1 MDYAIVDAGARHL
14 PQLEQLER
22 VCFSVPWTAEQ
33 LRAQLPDDRHV
44 FLVAERGGEVL
55 GYVGL
60 MHVLDE
66 GYISNVAVSPDCRR
80 QGIGATLIA
89 GLMQRAGEL
98 KLAFLTLEARA
109 SNSPAISLYEKMG
122 FQQVGRRKSYY
133 QRPEEDA
140 ILMTLFLNG
149 GKTE

>member
-1 MDYAIVDAGARHL
+1 MDYAILDAAARHL
-14 PQLEQLER
+14 PQVERLEQR
-22 VCFSVPWTAEQ
+22 CFSVPWTEAQ

-44 FLVAERGGEVL
+44 FLVAERGNEVL

-80 QGIGATLIA
+80 QGIGAALIA
-89 GLMQRAGEL
+89 ELTRRAGRLEL
-98 KLAFLTLEARA
+98 TFLTLEARA
-109 SNSPAISLYEKMG
+109 SNAPAIRLYEKMG
-122 FQQVGRRKSYY
+122 FRQVGRRKRYY

-140 ILMTLFLNG
+140 VLMTLFLR
-149 GKTE
+149 

>member
-1 MDYAIVDAGARHL
+1 MDYTILDAAARHL
-14 PQLEQLER
+14 PQVERLEQ
-22 VCFSVPWTAEQ
+22 VCFSVPWTEAQ

-60 MHVLDE
+60 MYVLDE

-80 QGIGATLIA
+80 QGIGAALIA
-89 GLMQRAGEL
+89 ELIRRAVQLE
-98 KLAFLTLEARA
+98 LAFLTLEARA
-109 SNSPAISLYEKMG
+109 SNAPAIRLYEKMG
-122 FQQVGRRKSYY
+122 FQQVGRRKNYY

>member
-1 MDYAIVDAGARHL
+1 MDYAILDAAARHL
-14 PQLEQLER
+14 PQVERLEQR
-22 VCFSVPWTAEQ
+22 CFSVPWTEAQ

-44 FLVAERGGEVL
+44 FLVAERGDEVL

-80 QGIGATLIA
+80 QGIGAALIA
-89 GLMQRAGEL
+89 ELTRRAGRLE
-98 KLAFLTLEARA
+98 LAFLTLEARA
-109 SNSPAISLYEKMG
+109 SNAPAIRLYEKMG
-122 FQQVGRRKSYY
+122 FRQVGRRKRYY

-140 ILMTLFLNG
+140 GLMTLFLR
-149 GKTE
+149 

>member
-1 MDYAIVDAGARHL
+1 MDYAILDAAARHL
-14 PQLEQLER
+14 PQVERLEQR
-22 VCFSVPWTAEQ
+22 CFSVPWTEAQ

-44 FLVAERGGEVL
+44 FLVAERGGEVQ

-80 QGIGATLIA
+80 QGIGAALIA
-89 GLMQRAGEL
+89 ELTRRAGRLEL
-98 KLAFLTLEARA
+98 SFLTLEARA
-109 SNSPAISLYEKMG
+109 SNAPAIRLYEKMG
-122 FQQVGRRKSYY
+122 FRQVGRRKNYY

-140 ILMTLFLNG
+140 ILMTLFLR
-149 GKTE
+149 

>member
-1 MDYAIVDAGARHL
+1 MDYAILDAAARHL
-14 PQLEQLER
+14 PQVQRLEQR
-22 VCFSVPWTAEQ
+22 CFSVPWTEAQ

-44 FLVAERGGEVL
+44 FLVAERGNEVL

-80 QGIGATLIA
+80 QGIGAALIA
-89 GLMQRAGEL
+89 ELTRRAGRLE
-98 KLAFLTLEARA
+98 LAFLTLEARA
-109 SNSPAISLYEKMG
+109 SNAPAIRLYEKMG
-122 FQQVGRRKSYY
+122 FRQVGRRKRYY

-140 ILMTLFLNG
+140 VLMTLFLR
-149 GKTE
+149 

>member
-1 MDYAIVDAGARHL
+1 MDYAILDAAARHL
-14 PQLEQLER
+14 PQVERLEQC
-22 VCFSVPWTAEQ
+22 CFSVPWTEAQ

-44 FLVAERGGEVL
+44 FLVAERGNEVL

-80 QGIGATLIA
+80 QGIGAALIA
-89 GLMQRAGEL
+89 ELTRRAGRLE
-98 KLAFLTLEARA
+98 LAFLTLEARA
-109 SNSPAISLYEKMG
+109 SNAPAIRLYEKMG
-122 FQQVGRRKSYY
+122 FRQVGRRKRYY

-140 ILMTLFLNG
+140 VLMTLFLR
-149 GKTE
+149 

>member
-1 MDYAIVDAGARHL
+1 MDYTILDAAARHL
-14 PQLEQLER
+14 PQVERLEQ
-22 VCFSVPWTAEQ
+22 VCFSVPWTEAQ

-60 MHVLDE
+60 MYVLDE

-80 QGIGATLIA
+80 QGIGAALIA
-89 GLMQRAGEL
+89 ELIRRAGQLE
-98 KLAFLTLEARA
+98 LAFLTLEARA
-109 SNSPAISLYEKMG
+109 SNAPAIRLYEKMG
-122 FQQVGRRKSYY
+122 FQQVGRRKNYY

>member
-1 MDYAIVDAGARHL
+1 MDYAILDAAARHL
-14 PQLEQLER
+14 QQVERLEQR
-22 VCFSVPWTAEQ
+22 CFSVPWTEAQ

-44 FLVAERGGEVL
+44 FLVAERGDEVL

-80 QGIGATLIA
+80 QGIGAALIA
-89 GLMQRAGEL
+89 ELTRRAGRLE
-98 KLAFLTLEARA
+98 LAFLTLEARA
-109 SNSPAISLYEKMG
+109 SNAPAIRLYEKMG
-122 FQQVGRRKSYY
+122 FRQVGRRKRYY

-140 ILMTLFLNG
+140 VLMTLFLR
-149 GKTE
+149 

>member
-1 MDYAIVDAGARHL
+1 MDYTILDATARHL
-14 PQLEQLER
+14 PQVERLEQ
-22 VCFSVPWTAEQ
+22 VCFSVPWTEAQ

-60 MHVLDE
+60 MYVLDE

-80 QGIGATLIA
+80 QGIGAALIA
-89 GLMQRAGEL
+89 ELIRRAGQLE
-98 KLAFLTLEARA
+98 LAFLTLEARA
-109 SNSPAISLYEKMG
+109 SNAPAIRLYEKMG
-122 FQQVGRRKSYY
+122 FQQVGRRKNYY

>member
-1 MDYAIVDAGARHL
+1 MDYTILDAAARHL
-14 PQLEQLER
+14 PQVERLEQ
-22 VCFSVPWTAEQ
+22 VCFSVPWTEKQ

-60 MHVLDE
+60 MYVLDE

-80 QGIGATLIA
+80 QGIGAALIA
-89 GLMQRAGEL
+89 ELIRRAGQLE
-98 KLAFLTLEARA
+98 LAFLTLEARA
-109 SNSPAISLYEKMG
+109 SNAPAIRLYEKMG
-122 FQQVGRRKSYY
+122 FQQVGRRKNYY

>member
-1 MDYAIVDAGARHL
+1 MDYAILDAAARHL
-14 PQLEQLER
+14 PQVERLEQR
-22 VCFSVPWTAEQ
+22 CFSVPWTEAQ

-80 QGIGATLIA
+80 QGIGAALIA
-89 GLMQRAGEL
+89 ELTRRAGRLE
-98 KLAFLTLEARA
+98 LAFLTLEARA
-109 SNSPAISLYEKMG
+109 SNAPAIRLYEKMG
-122 FQQVGRRKSYY
+122 FRQVGRRKRYY

-140 ILMTLFLNG
+140 VLMTLFLR
-149 GKTE
+149 

>member
-1 MDYAIVDAGARHL
+1 MDYAILDAAARHL
-14 PQLEQLER
+14 PQVERLEQL
-22 VCFSVPWTAEQ
+22 CFSVPWTEAQ

-44 FLVAERGGEVL
+44 FLVAERGDEVL

-80 QGIGATLIA
+80 QGIGAALIA
-89 GLMQRAGEL
+89 ELTRRAGRLE
-98 KLAFLTLEARA
+98 LAFLTLEARA
-109 SNSPAISLYEKMG
+109 SNAPAIRLYEKMG
-122 FQQVGRRKSYY
+122 FRQVGRRKRYY

-140 ILMTLFLNG
+140 VLMTLFLR
-149 GKTE
+149 

>member
-1 MDYAIVDAGARHL
+1 MDYAILDAAARHL
-14 PQLEQLER
+14 PQVERLEQR
-22 VCFSVPWTAEQ
+22 CFSAPWTEAQ

-44 FLVAERGGEVL
+44 FLVAERGDEVL

-80 QGIGATLIA
+80 QGIGAALIA
-89 GLMQRAGEL
+89 ELTRRAGRLE
-98 KLAFLTLEARA
+98 LAFLTLEARA
-109 SNSPAISLYEKMG
+109 SNAPAIRLYEKMG
-122 FQQVGRRKSYY
+122 FRQVGRRKRYY

-140 ILMTLFLNG
+140 VLMTLFLR
-149 GKTE
+149 

>member
-1 MDYAIVDAGARHL
+1 MDYAILDAAARHL
-14 PQLEQLER
+14 PQVERLEQR
-22 VCFSVPWTAEQ
+22 CFSVPWTEAQ

-44 FLVAERGGEVL
+44 FLVAERGDEVL

-80 QGIGATLIA
+80 QGIGAALIA
-89 GLMQRAGEL
+89 ELTRRAGRLE
-98 KLAFLTLEARA
+98 LAFLTLEARV
-109 SNSPAISLYEKMG
+109 SNAPAIRLYEKMG
-122 FQQVGRRKSYY
+122 FRQVGRRKRYY

-140 ILMTLFLNG
+140 VLMTLFLR
-149 GKTE
+149 

>member
-1 MDYAIVDAGARHL
+1 MDYAILDAAARHL
-14 PQLEQLER
+14 PQVERLEQR
-22 VCFSVPWTAEQ
+22 CFSVPWTEAQ

-44 FLVAERGGEVL
+44 FLVAERGDEVL

-80 QGIGATLIA
+80 QGIGAALIA
-89 GLMQRAGEL
+89 ELTRRAGRME
-98 KLAFLTLEARA
+98 LAFLTLEARA
-109 SNSPAISLYEKMG
+109 SNAPAIRLYEKMG
-122 FQQVGRRKSYY
+122 FRQVGRRKRYY

-140 ILMTLFLNG
+140 VLMTLFLR
-149 GKTE
+149 

>member
-1 MDYAIVDAGARHL
+1 MER
-14 PQLEQLER
+14 LEQR
-22 VCFSVPWTAEQ
+22 CFSVPWTEAQ

-44 FLVAERGGEVL
+44 FLVAERGNEVL

-80 QGIGATLIA
+80 QGIGAALIA
-89 GLMQRAGEL
+89 ELTRRAGRLE
-98 KLAFLTLEARA
+98 LAFLTLEARA
-109 SNSPAISLYEKMG
+109 SNAPAIRLYEKMG
-122 FQQVGRRKSYY
+122 FRQVGRRKRYY

-140 ILMTLFLNG
+140 VLMTLFLR
-149 GKTE
+149 

>member
-1 MDYAIVDAGARHL
+1 MDYAILDAAARHL
-14 PQLEQLER
+14 PQVERLEQR
-22 VCFSVPWTAEQ
+22 CFSVPWTEAQ

-44 FLVAERGGEVL
+44 FLVAERGDEVL

-80 QGIGATLIA
+80 QGIGAALIA
-89 GLMQRAGEL
+89 ELTRRAGRLEL
-98 KLAFLTLEARA
+98 SFLTLEARA
-109 SNSPAISLYEKMG
+109 SNAPAIRLYEKMG
-122 FQQVGRRKSYY
+122 FRQVGRRKRYY

-140 ILMTLFLNG
+140 VLMTLFLR
-149 GKTE
+149 

>member
-1 MDYAIVDAGARHL
+1 MDCVILDADARRL
-14 PQLEQLER
+14 PQVEWLEQQ
-22 VCFSVPWTAEQ
+22 CFSVPWTERQ

-66 GYISNVAVSPDCRR
+66 GYISNVAVSPEHRR
-80 QGIGATLIA
+80 QGIGEALIA
-89 GLMQRAGEL
+89 ELTRRAERLG
-98 KLAFLTLEARA
+98 LAFLTLEARA
-109 SNSPAISLYEKMG
+109 SNDPAIRLYEKMG
-122 FQQVGRRKSYY
+122 FRQVGRRKNYY
-133 QRPEEDA
+133 QRPDEDA

-149 GKTE
+149 GETT

>member
-1 MDYAIVDAGARHL
+1 MDYAILDAAARHL
-14 PQLEQLER
+14 PQVERLEQR
-22 VCFSVPWTAEQ
+22 CFSVPWTEAQ

-44 FLVAERGGEVL
+44 FLVAERGDEVL

-80 QGIGATLIA
+80 QGIGAALIA
-89 GLMQRAGEL
+89 ELTRRAGRLE
-98 KLAFLTLEARA
+98 LAFLTLEARA
-109 SNSPAISLYEKMG
+109 SNAPAIRLYEKMG
-122 FQQVGRRKSYY
+122 FRQVGRRKRYD

-140 ILMTLFLNG
+140 VLMTLFLR
-149 GKTE
+149 

>member
-1 MDYAIVDAGARHL
+1 MDYTILDAAARHL
-14 PQLEQLER
+14 PQVERLEQ
-22 VCFSVPWTAEQ
+22 VCFSVPWTEAQ

-60 MHVLDE
+60 MYVLDE

-80 QGIGATLIA
+80 QGIGAALIA
-89 GLMQRAGEL
+89 ELIRRAGQLE
-98 KLAFLTLEARA
+98 LAFLTLEARA
-109 SNSPAISLYEKMG
+109 SNAPAIRLYEKMG
-122 FQQVGRRKSYY
+122 FQQVGRRKNYY
-133 QRPEEDA
+133 QRPEENA

>member
-1 MDYAIVDAGARHL
+1 MDYAILDAAARHL
-14 PQLEQLER
+14 PQVERLEQR
-22 VCFSVPWTAEQ
+22 CFSVPWTEAQ

-80 QGIGATLIA
+80 QGIGAALIA
-89 GLMQRAGEL
+89 ELTRRAGRLE
-98 KLAFLTLEARA
+98 LAFLTLEARA
-109 SNSPAISLYEKMG
+109 SNAPAIRLYEKMG
-122 FQQVGRRKSYY
+122 FRQVGRRKRYY

-140 ILMTLFLNG
+140 VLMTLFL
-149 GKTE
+149 

>member
-1 MDYAIVDAGARHL
+1 MDYAILDAAARHL
-14 PQLEQLER
+14 PQVERLEQR
-22 VCFSVPWTAEQ
+22 CFSVPWTEAQ

-44 FLVAERGGEVL
+44 FLVAERGNEVL

-80 QGIGATLIA
+80 QGIGAALIA
-89 GLMQRAGEL
+89 ELTRRAGRLEL
-98 KLAFLTLEARA
+98 SFLTLEARA
-109 SNSPAISLYEKMG
+109 SNAPAIRLYEKMG
-122 FQQVGRRKSYY
+122 FRQVGRRKNYY

-140 ILMTLFLNG
+140 ILMTLFLR
-149 GKTE
+149 

>member
-1 MDYAIVDAGARHL
+1 MDYAILDAAARHL
-14 PQLEQLER
+14 PQVERLEQR
-22 VCFSVPWTAEQ
+22 CFSVPWTEAQ

-44 FLVAERGGEVL
+44 FLVAERGDEVL

-80 QGIGATLIA
+80 QGIGAALIA
-89 GLMQRAGEL
+89 ELTRRAGRREL
-98 KLAFLTLEARA
+98 AGLTREARA
-109 SNSPAISLYEKMG
+109 SNAPAIRLYEKMG
-122 FQQVGRRKSYY
+122 FRQVGRRKRYY

-140 ILMTLFLNG
+140 VLMTLFLR
-149 GKTE
+149 

>member
-1 MDYAIVDAGARHL
+1 MDYAILDAAARHL
-14 PQLEQLER
+14 PQVERLEQR
-22 VCFSVPWTAEQ
+22 CFSVPWTEAQ

-44 FLVAERGGEVL
+44 FLVAERVDEVL

-80 QGIGATLIA
+80 QGIGAALIA
-89 GLMQRAGEL
+89 ELTRRAGRLE
-98 KLAFLTLEARA
+98 LAFLTLEARA
-109 SNSPAISLYEKMG
+109 SNAPAIRLYEKMG
-122 FQQVGRRKSYY
+122 FRQVGRRKRYY

-140 ILMTLFLNG
+140 VLMTLFLR
-149 GKTE
+149 

>member
-1 MDYAIVDAGARHL
+1 MDYAILDAAARHL
-14 PQLEQLER
+14 PQVERLEQR
-22 VCFSVPWTAEQ
+22 CFSVPWTEAQ

-60 MHVLDE
+60 MHVFDE

-80 QGIGATLIA
+80 QGIGAALIA
-89 GLMQRAGEL
+89 ELTRRAGRLE
-98 KLAFLTLEARA
+98 LAFLTLEARA
-109 SNSPAISLYEKMG
+109 SNAPAIRLYEKMG
-122 FQQVGRRKSYY
+122 FRQVGRRKRYY

-140 ILMTLFLNG
+140 VLMTLFLR
-149 GKTE
+149 

>member
-1 MDYAIVDAGARHL
+1 MDYALLDAAARHL
-14 PQLEQLER
+14 PQVERLEQR
-22 VCFSVPWTAEQ
+22 CFSVPWTEAQ

-44 FLVAERGGEVL
+44 FLVAERGDEVL

-80 QGIGATLIA
+80 QGIGAALIA
-89 GLMQRAGEL
+89 ELTRRAGRLE
-98 KLAFLTLEARA
+98 LAFLTLEARA
-109 SNSPAISLYEKMG
+109 SNAPAIRLYEKMG
-122 FQQVGRRKSYY
+122 FRQVGRRKRYY

-140 ILMTLFLNG
+140 VLMTLFLR
-149 GKTE
+149 